1 MSVPTST
8 ILSLPNE
15 LLVAIAVAGQEDR
28 IALDLNSETQSTTF
42 KSEWTWSH
50 VSQRFRDAVVG
61 APELWT
67 LIETGF
73 GSEGSMEILKLYL
86 ERSRARQISVTLR
99 QLSESDSDMLEVGLE
114 DRVTSGIVP
123 QINRIRWLRIVLI
136 DWEDPEILAPFRDV
150 AAPCLQH
157 LEIVC
162 TEYDGDVG
170 ALFLSGAPRLSSLKI
185 DGITLRLPVPVWT
198 ATLTHFD
205 HSASDP
211 DIHDLAAIT
220 AQCPLLTHLHLHVAY
235 VPPNANRFHIPTLS
249 FLHVSIS
256 EEEPEDYLS
265 CVVDL
270 FDSSALTELIVHG
283 SHGDQIALLLSL
295 KNLPHSSFPSLTSLT
310 FLMGSCSCETS
321 DDDRPSHSISS
332 PPDVFPALSHLTL
345 INQCFTEHLIQKML
359 GPASQPWSL
368 LKVIT
373 LGMKNDSLG
382 GVRDA
387 LEDVVNSK
395 RQRGEPL
402 PKVRLLRALASIE
415 NWSEDSS
422 WDAEMSW

>member
-1 MSVPTST
+1 
-8 ILSLPNE
+8 
-15 LLVAIAVAGQEDR
+15 
-28 IALDLNSETQSTTF
+28 
-42 KSEWTWSH
+42 
-50 VSQRFRDAVVG
+50 VSQLFRDIIVG

-67 LIETGF
+67 LIETDL

-99 QLSESDSDMLEVGLE
+99 QPSESDMLEIGLE
-114 DRVTSGIVP
+114 DRVTGGIVP
-123 QINRIRWLRIVLI
+123 QVTRIRWLRIILL
-136 DWEDPEILAPFRDV
+136 DTEHPEILAPFRDV

-157 LEIVC
+157 LEIVY
-162 TEYDGDVG
+162 TKYDFTVDAG

-185 DGITLRLPVPVWT
+185 DGFTHRLLSPVWT
-198 ATLTHFD
+198 ATLTHLD
-205 HSASDP
+205 YGANDP
-211 DIHDLAAIT
+211 DIHNLAVIT

-235 VPPNANRFHIPTLS
+235 VASDATRFHTPTLS
-249 FLHVSIS
+249 FLHISIG
-256 EEEPEDYLS
+256 EDEPADYLS
-265 CVVDL
+265 RVVDL
-270 FDSSALTELIVHG
+270 FHSPALTELIIHG

-295 KNLPHSSFPSLTSLT
+295 KSLPHSSFPSVTSLT
-310 FLMGSCSCETS
+310 FLTGSCACYPS
-321 DDDRPSHSISS
+321 DGNRPSHPISC
-332 PPDVFPALSHLTL
+332 PPGVFPALSHLTL
-345 INQCFTEHLIQKML
+345 INQCFTEHLIQEML
-359 GPASQPWSL
+359 GPASQPWPL

-387 LEDVVNSK
+387 LEDVVKSK

-402 PKVRLLRALASIE
+402 PKVRLLRAPASIE